1 MIRTP
6 NPSTSPSHPT
16 STSPSR
22 FRAEHKAIKSRSRAE
37 LKAMKP
43 APSNPRRRTSLTPFV
58 DWVVQRQKDKGNG
71 MKGLHRINRKE
82 FDDLHHEFQLEQ
94 SSSVQNSSTKK
105 NIKVNAR
112 REEAKRRSIVRRNE
126 KIKNINWSSDIITE
140 GDQLLKQLSAAS
152 AKVNV
157 APAAAK
163 NRREVQYYPERIRA
177 GDSATPTPTPMPKA
191 PIRSKFSQ
199 DPAPGRS
206 MAIETI
212 QRSITTMQRRLR
224 DKERLTQLQDING
237 SPTPSGSGGSGR
249 TAAPGDSYSCD
260 LLERLADKLEMLC
273 KRSFFSC
280 RLIFVIEYF

>member
-1 MIRTP
+1 MIIRTP
-6 NPSTSPSHPT
+6 NRSTAAPSHPT

-22 FRAEHKAIKSRSRAE
+22 SRAEHKAIQSRSRAE

-71 MKGLHRINRKE
+71 GMKGLHCINQKE

-94 SSSVQNSSTKK
+94 SSSVQKSPTKK

-126 KIKNINWSSDIITE
+126 KIKNKNWSNDIITE
-140 GDQLLKQLSAAS
+140 GNQLLKQLSAAS

-157 APAAAK
+157 APAAAMNK
-163 NRREVQYYPERIRA
+163 REVQYYPKRIRA
-177 GDSATPTPTPMPKA
+177 GDSATPMPTPMPMPKA
-191 PIRSKFSQ
+191 PMRSKFSQ

-206 MAIETI
+206 MDQDRI
-212 QRSITTMQRRLR
+212 QRSITTMQKRLR
-224 DKERLTQLQDING
+224 DKERLTQLQDTRIN
-237 SPTPSGSGGSGR
+237 GR

-260 LLERLADKLEMLC
+260 LLEKLANKLEMLC
-273 KRSFFSC
+273 KRSFFSRVLYC
-280 RLIFVIEYF
+280 RYY